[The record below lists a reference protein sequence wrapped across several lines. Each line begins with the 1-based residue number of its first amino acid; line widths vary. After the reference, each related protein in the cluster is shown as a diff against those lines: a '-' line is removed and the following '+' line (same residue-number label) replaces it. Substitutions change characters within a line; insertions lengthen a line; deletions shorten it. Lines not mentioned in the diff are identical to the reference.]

1 MKCEREETFNTD
13 NEIFNIDIFNYLK
26 DFEKSGVIN
35 KGCNASFIS
44 LIPNKSDPLF
54 IKDYRLIYLIGS
66 YVEGGGILDGLLVI
80 NNLYSW
86 AKKVKKRYLLILR
99 RNLISQLDLF
109 GFDHGKMEFGINGGI
124 G

>member
-13 NEIFNIDIFNYLK
+13 NVNYNTLKEYQEIFNIDIFNYLK

-54 IKDYRLIYLIGS
+54 IKDYRLIYLIGC
-66 YVEGGGILDGLLVI
+66 I
-80 NNLYSW
+80 
-86 AKKVKKRYLLILR
+86 
-99 RNLISQLDLF
+99 
-109 GFDHGKMEFGINGGI
+109 
-124 G
+124 